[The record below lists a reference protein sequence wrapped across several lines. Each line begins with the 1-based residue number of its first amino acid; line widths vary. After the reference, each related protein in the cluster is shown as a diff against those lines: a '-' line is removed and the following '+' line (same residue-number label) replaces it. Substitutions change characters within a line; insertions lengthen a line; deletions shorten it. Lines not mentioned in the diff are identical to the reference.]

1 MSAAELY
8 LSIDSVHPI
17 DLVESL
23 AEHHAWDFDRL
34 GEDQIAMVVE
44 GLWRNYSLTLALS
57 PGGDMLRLICT
68 FDMDPPEPRLPVLYE
83 TLSRAND
90 MVWSGGFSFWDSQ
103 RLMVWRYGL
112 LLGHDQTAEID
123 QIATMIQNAITA
135 CERFYPAFQLVAWAD
150 HGPDAALDMALAE
163 VVGHA

>member
-17 DLVESL
+17 DLVETL

-34 GEDQIAMVVE
+34 GDDQIAMVVE

-68 FDMDPPEPRLPVLYE
+68 FEMDPPDARLPVLYE
-83 TLSRAND
+83 TVSRAND
-90 MVWSGGFSFWDSQ
+90 MVWSGAFSFWDSQ

-135 CERFYPAFQLVAWAD
+135 SERFYPAFQLVAWAD

-163 VVGHA
+163 AVGHA